1 MTEDRI
7 DKAMATLTGVE
18 LARAAALSVV
28 GALRAAVLGEPVTEA
43 DARRI
48 GGIATR
54 LCGRSAKDSARYQ
67 ELTHQT
73 LLAQLQA
80 LMAVQAIMGHS
91 AIRLAAT
98 IGRSGWETALALA
111 EGTTAVLDEMKGLP
125 EALSALATEL
135 AVEREAIDSTPVDSE
150 AVNKLTDSLRSVRDT
165 PPRQSQHSSRWKR
178 KPRPKAQHSR
188 SRPWTPTG
196 AASTSLGADFAVL
209 PEQLQRILDAA
220 RGATAGPDSVRALDE
235 LLRAPMAGLDHAP

>member
-135 AVEREAIDSTPVDSE
+135 AVEREAIDRPPVDSE
-150 AVNKLTDSLRSVRDT
+150 AVNKLTDSLRSVRDAAT
-165 PPRQSQHSSRWKR
+165 EAIATLVALEEETT
-178 KPRPKAQHSR
+178 AQGAALAQQAVD
-188 SRPWTPTG
+188 TAG